1 MVEVNLALK
10 RKTISSNHK
19 AIRRVMKKLTSIQDA
34 RQPMLTSLQAL
45 QVQEDELASLYKRA
59 RRCQAVL
66 TDEEL
71 DADLQALD
79 EEAYLGL
86 EASLE
91 EASNLCQELVV
102 CKTAACLSAEILD
115 SLQTVT
121 QCSGLT
127 LSSTT
132 SSSKGY

>member
-1 MVEVNLALK
+1 MSSDSEGQVVEVNLALK

-19 AIRRVMKKLTSIQDA
+19 AIRRVMKKLRSIQDA

-79 EEAYLGL
+79 EEGWKPAWKKPPTY
-86 EASLE
+86 ARSW
-91 EASNLCQELVV
+91 
-102 CKTAACLSAEILD
+102 
-115 SLQTVT
+115 
-121 QCSGLT
+121 
-127 LSSTT
+127 
-132 SSSKGY
+132 